1 MSSVIGTVAS
11 IDGKFYAKAQDGSL
25 REVSH
30 GDAIYEGEVVLGD
43 KNNGAIDSVIVT
55 LDNGTDIVILGSEA
69 QLFDA
74 SLFDVEFAENET
86 VSESE
91 SIEKMFSELNSN
103 VDAEQTANDD
113 IDDVEDIDTESGTQE
128 VTSTEGGE
136 ARFAQT
142 TGSSVDIN
150 AEVRGEDESDNY
162 ERSLGSIL
170 GTETPVYVNSAAT
183 RYVADLLT
191 AANNAAATANDAIA
205 AANAA
210 VDTLEANDNPTA
222 ADIATAQNAIDAAD
236 AAIATAATAATAYS
250 DAASSAG
257 EAVEATTA
265 VGSTDAAQ
273 ADLTAAVNAEIDSDA
288 DVADLLTAANNAA
301 ATANDAIAAANAAVD
316 TLEANDNPSDADK
329 TDAQDAIDA
338 ADAAIATAS
347 KAADMYSD
355 AAKAAGETV
364 EATTELKSTD
374 SAQNDLDA
382 ALTALDINNND
393 VINMSSGNNKT
404 AYGEDGD
411 DIINMGH
418 NGKNQE
424 AYGGDD
430 NDTINIDGNNFKAY
444 GEAGDDT
451 FNISSDDFESEK
463 SDKPDKSDKSDQ
475 EETEETEGNDF
486 EGSAALIDGGEGLDS
501 LVISDDM
508 DIDMSA
514 LDDNISNIERI
525 DLDTGSQNII
535 SLSTEDVLDM
545 TDTDNILRIDGDSSD
560 SIDLNTIG
568 EDAEWTLGDF
578 KTDTETAA
586 TYQEVTGTTDDGTQ
600 VTLEI
605 NTDVQ
610 IDQS

>member
-1 MSSVIGTVAS
+1 M
-11 IDGKFYAKAQDGSL
+11 
-25 REVSH
+25 
-30 GDAIYEGEVVLGD
+30 
-43 KNNGAIDSVIVT
+43 
-55 LDNGTDIVILGSEA
+55 
-69 QLFDA
+69 
-74 SLFDVEFAENET
+74 
-86 VSESE
+86 
-91 SIEKMFSELNSN
+91 
-103 VDAEQTANDD
+103 
-113 IDDVEDIDTESGTQE
+113 
-128 VTSTEGGE
+128 
-136 ARFAQT
+136 
-142 TGSSVDIN
+142 
-150 AEVRGEDESDNY
+150 
-162 ERSLGSIL
+162 
-170 GTETPVYVNSAAT
+170 
-183 RYVADLLT
+183 
-191 AANNAAATANDAIA
+191 
-205 AANAA
+205 
-210 VDTLEANDNPTA
+210 
-222 ADIATAQNAIDAAD
+222 
-236 AAIATAATAATAYS
+236 
-250 DAASSAG
+250 
-257 EAVEATTA
+257 EATTA